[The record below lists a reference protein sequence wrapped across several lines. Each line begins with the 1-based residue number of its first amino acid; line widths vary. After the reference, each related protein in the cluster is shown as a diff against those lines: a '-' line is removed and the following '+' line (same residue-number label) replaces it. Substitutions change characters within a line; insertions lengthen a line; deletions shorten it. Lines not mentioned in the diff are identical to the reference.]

1 MTVEYA
7 QAMKARAMAMDEDEI
22 SLHRG
27 LELDL
32 PKRNTSS
39 TWSRLVPFSD
49 LQCFLQMNSLTSVF
63 FFPPFFFFPFQT
75 SFQRFL
81 SAFLELDTLIRVFD
95 EKFSSWDCLF
105 FTFSPALLCV
115 IYFWTFSSNI
125 LSHSMFSNPDEDDLF
140 VKKKGERT
148 SPCVTFVTFFVSQ
161 VWRLPPFPGTV
172 TCLLRSTT
180 RFDWKRPGRRR
191 KSPSSVLLT
200 LATFSR
206 VVRFWAA
213 STCLALARGW
223 RGDSGE

>member
-49 LQCFLQMNSLTSVF
+49 LQCFLQMKSLTSVF
-63 FFPPFFFFPFQT
+63 FFFLPFQT

-95 EKFSSWDCLF
+95 EKFSS
-105 FTFSPALLCV
+105 
-115 IYFWTFSSNI
+115 
-125 LSHSMFSNPDEDDLF
+125 
-140 VKKKGERT
+140 
-148 SPCVTFVTFFVSQ
+148 
-161 VWRLPPFPGTV
+161 
-172 TCLLRSTT
+172 
-180 RFDWKRPGRRR
+180 
-191 KSPSSVLLT
+191 
-200 LATFSR
+200 
-206 VVRFWAA
+206 
-213 STCLALARGW
+213 
-223 RGDSGE
+223 